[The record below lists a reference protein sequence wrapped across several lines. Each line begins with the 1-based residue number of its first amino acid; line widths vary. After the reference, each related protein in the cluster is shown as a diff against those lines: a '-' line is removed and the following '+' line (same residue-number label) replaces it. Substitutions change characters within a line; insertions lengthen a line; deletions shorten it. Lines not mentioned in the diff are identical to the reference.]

1 MAKDKHAGRKSK
13 YREETVLLS
22 NRNVPKSQLQNVKNL
37 IDEFLKP
44 FEVGYVPNENDP
56 IIALRYPS
64 KPETVTVEVGF
75 KKQFEEKKCGC
86 YLDNGIMKRGKE
98 KPACKLLKE
107 QHKF

>member
-1 MAKDKHAGRKSK
+1 MANDRNAGRPKK

-22 NRNVPKSQLQNVKNL
+22 NRNVPKSELENVKKL
-37 IDEFLKP
+37 IDGYLKP

-56 IIALRYPS
+56 IVTLRYPS
-64 KPETVTVEVGF
+64 KPEIVTVEVGF
-75 KKQFEEKKCGC
+75 EKQFEEKKCGC

-98 KPACKLLKE
+98 KPACKLSKD